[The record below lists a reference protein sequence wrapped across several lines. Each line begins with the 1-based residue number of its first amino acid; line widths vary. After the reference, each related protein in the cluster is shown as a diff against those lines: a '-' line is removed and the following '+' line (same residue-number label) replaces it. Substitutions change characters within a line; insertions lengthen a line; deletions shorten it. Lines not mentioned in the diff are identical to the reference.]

1 MFSDQEKF
9 NMMTP
14 QQKFHTLSGDEKQAF
29 YREEP
34 KPRQIE
40 NWQRFEN
47 EASSEMSCS
56 ALSCPVLLCPLQF

>member
-14 QQKFHTLSGDEKQAF
+14 QQKFDTLSGDEKQAF

-47 EASSEMSCS
+47 
-56 ALSCPVLLCPLQF
+56 